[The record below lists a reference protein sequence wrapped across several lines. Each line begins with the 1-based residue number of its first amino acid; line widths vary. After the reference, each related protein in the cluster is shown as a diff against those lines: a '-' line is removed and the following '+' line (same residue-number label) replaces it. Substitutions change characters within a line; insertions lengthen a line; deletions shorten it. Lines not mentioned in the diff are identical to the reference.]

1 MVQRGSIRCMSEGE
15 KDPPALRLWRR
26 VTQEQHVR
34 GWNVG
39 DLADR
44 AGVGRNTISRLKTNR
59 TPPLTKTVNALAL
72 TLGIPI
78 KEAYELAGLDTPAE
92 GGGQSLLEAH
102 LSALLEQVPARRRE
116 QLERMAEDERDRY
129 ERLVQQARE
138 DYERQVGRITQ
149 LARVEADAD
158 TDDK

>member
-1 MVQRGSIRCMSEGE
+1 M
-15 KDPPALRLWRR
+15 
-26 VTQEQHVR
+26 R
-34 GWNVG
+34 GWDIS
-39 DLADR
+39 DLAAR
-44 AGVGRNTISRLKTNR
+44 AGIGRNTVSRLKTNR

-72 TLGIPI
+72 TLGIPLQ
-78 KEAYELAGLDTPAE
+78 EAYELAGLDAPAE
-92 GGGQSLLEAH
+92 GGEQSLLEAH
-102 LSALLEQVPARRRE
+102 LRSLLERVPARRRE

-149 LARVEADAD
+149 LARVEAEED